1 MAKKGGIGIVGTG
14 KFLPTRVLNNA
25 DLEKMVDTSDEW
37 IMTRTGIKE
46 RRIAGEGI
54 ATAFMGAEA
63 AKEALQK
70 AGIDAGDVELIITAT
85 ITPDMQFP
93 STSCLIQNRL
103 GATRAAAFDVTAACT
118 GFIYGIT
125 IAEQFIRTGSNKNAL
140 VIGAEKMSSITDW
153 KDRNTCVLFGD
164 GAGACVMRK
173 VKEGGILSTYL
184 GSDGRNAPLLEVPGG
199 GSLRPASHE
208 TIDER
213 LHFCKMSGSELFKEA
228 VRLMADAGNKALA
241 LSGVKCGDVS
251 LVIPHQANIRIL
263 WAVAKKMNLP
273 RDRVYLNI
281 EKYGNM
287 SAASTAVAL
296 AEAVEEN
303 RIKKGDIIIL
313 DAFGAGLT
321 WGAIVIEW

>member
-1 MAKKGGIGIVGTG
+1 MKKKGGIGIVGTG
-14 KFLPTRVLNNA
+14 KFVPTKILNNA

-63 AKEALQK
+63 AKEALQN
-70 AGIDAGDVELIITAT
+70 ADMDANDIDLLITAT

-93 STSCLIQNRL
+93 STACLIQSRL
-103 GATRAAAFDVTAACT
+103 GAIRAAAFDISAACT

-125 IAEQFIRTGSNKNAL
+125 IAEQFIRTGLYRNAL
-140 VIGAEKMSSITDW
+140 VIGTEKMTSVTDW

-164 GAGACVMRK
+164 GAGACIMQK

-184 GSDGRNAPLLEVPGG
+184 GSDGRNAPLLEIPGG

-213 LHFCKMSGSELFKEA
+213 LHYCKMSGSELFKEA
-228 VRLMADAGNKALA
+228 VRLMAAAGNKALA
-241 LSGVKCGDVS
+241 MSGIKCGDVD

-273 RDRVYLNI
+273 RDKVYLNI

-296 AEAVEEN
+296 AEAVAEK
-303 RIKKGDIIIL
+303 RIKKGDVIIL

-321 WGAIVIEW
+321 WGAIVIKW

>member
-1 MAKKGGIGIVGTG
+1 LKKKGGIGIVGTG
-14 KFLPTRVLNNA
+14 KFLPTRILNNA
-25 DLEKMVDTSDEW
+25 DLEKIVDTSDEW

-63 AKEALQK
+63 AKKALQE
-70 AGIDAGDVELIITAT
+70 ADMDANDIDLLIVAT

-93 STSCLIQNRL
+93 STACLIQSRL
-103 GATRAAAFDVTAACT
+103 GANRAASFDIGAACT
-118 GFIYGIT
+118 GYIYGIA
-125 IAEQFIRTGSNKNAL
+125 IAEQFIRTGVYRNAL
-140 VIGAEKMSSITDW
+140 VIGAEKMSSVTDW

-164 GAGACVMRK
+164 GAGACVMQK
-173 VKEGGILSTYL
+173 VKDNGILSTYL
-184 GSDGRNAPLLEVPGG
+184 GSDGRNAPLLEIPGG

-208 TIDER
+208 TIDEG
-213 LHFCKMSGSELFKEA
+213 LHYCKMSGSELFKEA

-241 LSGVKCGDVS
+241 MSGIKCGDVD

-263 WAVAKKMNLP
+263 WAVAKRMKLP
-273 RDRVYLNI
+273 RDRIYLNI

-287 SAASTAVAL
+287 SSASTAVAL

-303 RIKKGDIIIL
+303 KIKKGDVIIL

-321 WGAIVIEW
+321 WGAIVIKW